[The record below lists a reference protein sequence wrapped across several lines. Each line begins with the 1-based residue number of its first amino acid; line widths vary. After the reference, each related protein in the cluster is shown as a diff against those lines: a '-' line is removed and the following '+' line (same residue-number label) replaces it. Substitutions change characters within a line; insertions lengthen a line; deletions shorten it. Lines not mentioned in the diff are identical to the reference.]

1 MSKAQDPKENINKKT
16 LEAILILYKP
26 KAEIAEALRLF
37 FLEDYTLQAAGE
49 SCSMTR
55 QGFFRYV
62 KKVRQM
68 NEELQESL
76 SVLKGKK

>member
-1 MSKAQDPKENINKKT
+1 MSKAQDQEINIDKKT

-26 KAEIAEALRLF
+26 KAEIAKALRLF

-49 SCSMTR
+49 SCAMTR

-62 KKVRQM
+62 KKVKQL
-68 NEELQESL
+68 NEELQKSV